1 MFGGAKDEYEKA
13 LKDAGYTETL
23 QYDSE
28 VTRGFRP
35 KRKRSRRIIW
45 FNPPYSKSVATNIG
59 KEFFKLLSVHFPK
72 QHPLHR
78 IFNDNTVKLS
88 YSCMPNM
95 DSVVK
100 AHNSKILRKVENLQ
114 TTDQRSCNCR
124 DKAKCPV
131 GNNCLQANVVYK
143 ATVQHESKTS
153 TYIGMTENTF
163 KTRYTLHK
171 SSLKHNKNRS
181 QTELSNLV
189 WSLKDNNIPYELTW
203 EIIDRAQPYRP
214 GKRTCNLCLAEKFH
228 ILMGEHLINKK
239 TELLNKCPHR
249 RKFLA
254 CNLKP

>member
-1 MFGGAKDEYEKA
+1 
-13 LKDAGYTETL
+13 
-23 QYDSE
+23 
-28 VTRGFRP
+28 
-35 KRKRSRRIIW
+35 
-45 FNPPYSKSVATNIG
+45 
-59 KEFFKLLSVHFPK
+59 
-72 QHPLHR
+72 
-78 IFNDNTVKLS
+78 
-88 YSCMPNM
+88 MPNM
-95 DSVVK
+95 DTIVK
-100 AHNSKILRKVENLQ
+100 AHNSKILRKVEHPQ
-114 TTDQRSCNCR
+114 TTNERSCNCR
-124 DKAKCPV
+124 DKTKCPV

-143 ATVQHESKTS
+143 ATVQHEAKTS

-163 KTRYTLHK
+163 KNRYTLHK

-203 EIIDRAQPYRP
+203 EIIDRAQPYQP

-254 CNLKP
+254 CNLKPYPLTPPLTSLKGVRHAC